1 MADLESVG
9 RRFESCYPDQLEKV
23 NVMDREQLKYQAIF
37 RLVAFFVIMITI
49 GFVASDINIFSGG

>member
-37 RLVAFFVIMITI
+37 RLVAFFAIAIVV
-49 GFVASDINIFSGG
+49 GFIASDVNILMSQ